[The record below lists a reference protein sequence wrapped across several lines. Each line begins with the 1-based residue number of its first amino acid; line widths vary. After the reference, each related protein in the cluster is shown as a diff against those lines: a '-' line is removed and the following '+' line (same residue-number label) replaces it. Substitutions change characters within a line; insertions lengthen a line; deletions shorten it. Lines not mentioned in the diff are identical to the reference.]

1 MDTKNPYLLHI
12 SIGNPT
18 SSFRNKRFNTHY
30 FTSCYQASVRLEDS
44 SSTAHSCSF
53 SVCHGIG
60 EVVRL
65 WLWQIFWV
73 HNQIPDRIHI
83 SVYSVTLP
91 TFLCP
96 PVFFPFLSCYPPV
109 ICPSVVL
116 LRHIIDPPKPA
127 GEEYTSL
134 GSKSIFH
141 FPIAVAQ
148 ALDICLYPFGLSWY
162 LHNSLSSII
171 IDMKKFW

>member
-1 MDTKNPYLLHI
+1 MDAKNPYLLHI

-83 SVYSVTLP
+83 SVYV
-91 TFLCP
+91 LCDP
-96 PVFFPFLSCYPPV
+96 A
-109 ICPSVVL
+109 
-116 LRHIIDPPKPA
+116 HI
-127 GEEYTSL
+127 
-134 GSKSIFH
+134 
-141 FPIAVAQ
+141 
-148 ALDICLYPFGLSWY
+148 
-162 LHNSLSSII
+162 SLSSCHLSLSLLLSSCHLSFCCII
-171 IDMKKFW
+171 SSYYRSPSTSRRGVYIIRFKVNIPSPDCCSSRFRYLFVPFWIVYIFT